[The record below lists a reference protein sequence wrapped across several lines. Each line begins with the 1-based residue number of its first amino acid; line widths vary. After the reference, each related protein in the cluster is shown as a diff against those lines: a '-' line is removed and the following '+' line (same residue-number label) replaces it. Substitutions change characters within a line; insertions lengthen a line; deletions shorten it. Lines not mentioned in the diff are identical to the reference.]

1 MKLSLKQRL
10 VDYSILTGFV
20 WGMYLAW
27 LIPFML
33 FWVQIEWDE
42 FVNWLVTGTL
52 LEMVF
57 TYPIAKMAIKFG
69 PKITK
74 WVETNV

>member
-1 MKLSLKQRL
+1 MNLKQRF
-10 VDYSILTGFV
+10 VDYLIITSFV
-20 WGMYLAW
+20 WAMYLAW

-33 FWVQIEWDE
+33 FWVQMDWDR
-42 FVNWLVTGTL
+42 FVNWLVTGTA

-57 TYPIAKMAIKFG
+57 TYPIAKAVAKYS

-74 WVETNV
+74 YVEVHV

>member
-1 MKLSLKQRL
+1 MNLRQRFI
-10 VDYSILTGFV
+10 DYLIITGFV

-42 FVNWLVTGTL
+42 FVNWLVTGTM

-57 TYPIAKMAIKFG
+57 TYPIAKAVAKYS
-69 PKITK
+69 PKITN
-74 WVETNV
+74 WVKANV